1 MSDDIIGMFEDDFE
15 KEFASNLEKADGG
28 VLKTVSE
35 LARAIAAK
43 EAQVADLDRQL
54 KDAKKELLKLTDEDL
69 PASMAEMGLAS
80 FTLDDGSQI
89 DVKPTYG
96 ASILVDNRPKAY
108 EWLRDHGY
116 DDIIKNNVS
125 VSFGRGEDDLANAFK
140 AVAEKE
146 GYVPQQDTSIHAGT
160 LKAFVRE
167 RIEAGNEFPME
178 LFGAYVGQRAFIKKG
193 KK

>member
-1 MSDDIIGMFEDDFE
+1 MSDDIINMFEDDFE

-28 VLKTVSE
+28 ILKTVSE

-108 EWLRDHGY
+108 EWLRDNGY
-116 DDIIKNNVS
+116 DATTS
-125 VSFGRGEDDLANAFK
+125 SRTMSACPL
-140 AVAEKE
+140 AVARTIWPTHLRRWQRRK
-146 GYVPQQDTSIHAGT
+146 GMYRNRIHLST
-160 LKAFVRE
+160 RVL
-167 RIEAGNEFPME
+167 
-178 LFGAYVGQRAFIKKG
+178 
-193 KK
+193 